1 MESAYNVLIM
11 IAKNNEMISFM
22 MSYDLNTLI
31 YSNLNSEYNFI
42 IFLLTLVSVVSI
54 VTDHSELDDKI
65 FVVVSK
71 LYENYEVIEQD
82 VRIKVNEIVNI
93 IYERNKELL
102 NKYSND
108 TLISQFV

>member
-1 MESAYNVLIM
+1 M
-11 IAKNNEMISFM
+11 
-22 MSYDLNTLI
+22 
-31 YSNLNSEYNFI
+31 
-42 IFLLTLVSVVSI
+42 LVSVVSI